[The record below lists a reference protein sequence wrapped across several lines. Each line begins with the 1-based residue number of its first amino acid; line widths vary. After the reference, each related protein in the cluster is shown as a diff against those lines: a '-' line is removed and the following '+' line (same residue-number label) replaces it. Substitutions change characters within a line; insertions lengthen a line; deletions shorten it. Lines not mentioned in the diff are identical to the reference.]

1 MCPWEGQPGTG
12 AEMHGMPSCP
22 LRAGP
27 AQPRGAHVVCLCP
40 EPRVLPPACM
50 WGQLP
55 WKVCSPSKGTSPCL
69 HVASKSLF
77 QKTRSWAQSRPH
89 APVFTA
95 AQGPGSG
102 LRQEGRPRA
111 CQAGALGRGPQR
123 RSQRGGHT
131 CTKRQPRR
139 PRERSCGCQGR
150 GGRGGEAGLDAE
162 ATSLFR
168 VNVLRAPA
176 LHVRVLTVSA
186 LRCVCFTTLKKS
198 F

>member
-1 MCPWEGQPGTG
+1 M
-12 AEMHGMPSCP
+12 
-22 LRAGP
+22 
-27 AQPRGAHVVCLCP
+27 VCLCP

-95 AQGPGSG
+95 ARGPGSG

-123 RSQRGGHT
+123 RSQ
-131 CTKRQPRR
+131 
-139 PRERSCGCQGR
+139 R